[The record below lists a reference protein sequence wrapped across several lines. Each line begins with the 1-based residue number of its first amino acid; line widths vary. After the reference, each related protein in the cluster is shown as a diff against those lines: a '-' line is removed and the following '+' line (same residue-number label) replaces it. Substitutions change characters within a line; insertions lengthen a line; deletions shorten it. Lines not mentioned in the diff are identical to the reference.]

1 MSIEINQT
9 LHGYQN
15 GHQLLASSVELSL
28 VEKKL
33 LLFQSDLSGSN
44 IDEGFDNY
52 LTGYPISEVGLYA
65 FAKTWYAKEM
75 KRPGC
80 VWTHTLLIKFSDL
93 GKIPDFNLLEHLFH
107 RPALNDY
114 QIFSSKID
122 ISAEKMIAEASTED
136 IKLNEPVKGMLEALY
151 IETDKAAIVP
161 AKNAE
166 EYKKD
171 VLDIW
176 SDQWPR
182 LRRSFTF
189 CTGALSNRM
198 LEDKNYDFQI
208 VPQKNLSIIERK
220 AKNIFISHHSSDQVN
235 DLIKILNKFSKNER
249 RKFLWTY
256 GADIEGERKNYVP
269 LLKVFE
275 TINKPN
281 ADLKEIAARIEE
293 FFPDKTQARLL
304 KNKLFGKE
312 SILLQTF
319 SEFQL
324 MQFLLHDNLT
334 FIDPL
339 ELHLEERLLKMLN
352 SREISINTFLDVW
365 ENAIEDRIS
374 LQFIENFEIDR
385 DELLYSIT
393 KNPELVDLF
402 LHKMDLVSDA
412 PETWKLNINSQRKIL
427 NHLLHNSDITRSK
440 YVNAILISKSEIVLD
455 LYSELGNEIIIDS
468 LDWLNASNDRVL
480 NYEWSKEIADAENV
494 LKRWIS
500 NHGKPS
506 ISIYNLIFNYF
517 NFGQIRKLNFSAD
530 DLLDI
535 YSKLN
540 VIKQDQVFSTIVI
553 FSLGLDEKLRN
564 GKIVIKETFQATYDL
579 ASASKIDAKYWA
591 IIPKEEFYDTDNDD
605 DAYDPFFTFSF
616 FKTTK
621 KKKGVPAWDYCELLV
636 RTVTNR
642 CISQSWDKRLFLKTF
657 KSSQSFMKS
666 INYCLT
672 FKSGIRFLSQ
682 LIEEV
687 SVRRDIATDQQKKIL
702 SSVDFE

>member
-15 GHQLLASSVELSL
+15 GHQLLTSSAELSL
-28 VEKKL
+28 VEKKI

-44 IDEGFDNY
+44 IDEGFDSY

-93 GKIPDFNLLEHLFH
+93 GKIPDFNLLEHLFN
-107 RPALNDY
+107 RPVLNEY
-114 QIFSSKID
+114 HTFSSKID
-122 ISAEKMIAEASTED
+122 ISVEKLIADASMED
-136 IKLNEPVKGMLEALY
+136 IKLDEPVKGMLEALY

-161 AKNAE
+161 AKNSE
-166 EYKKD
+166 EYKKV

-189 CTGALSNRM
+189 CTGSLSNRM
-198 LEDKNYDFQI
+198 LEDKNYDFQV
-208 VPQKNLSIIERK
+208 VPQKNLSTIERK
-220 AKNIFISHHSSDQVN
+220 AKNIFISHHSSDQVD

-275 TINKPN
+275 TIKKPN

-304 KNKLFGKE
+304 KSKLFGKE
-312 SILLQTF
+312 SILLQNF
-319 SEFQL
+319 SEAQL
-324 MQFLLHDNLT
+324 MQFLLHDDLT

-365 ENAIEDRIS
+365 ENAIEGRIS
-374 LQFIENFEIDR
+374 LQFIENVEIDR

-393 KNPELVDLF
+393 KNPELIDLF
-402 LHKMDLVSDA
+402 LHKMDLVADA
-412 PETWKLNINSQRKIL
+412 PETWKLNISSQRKIL
-427 NHLLHNSDITRSK
+427 NYLLRNSDVTRSE
-440 YVNAILISKSEIVLD
+440 YVNAILFSKSEIVLD
-455 LYSELGNEIIIDS
+455 LYSELGNEVIIDS
-468 LDWLNASNDRVL
+468 LNWLNESSDRVL
-480 NYEWSKEIADAENV
+480 NYEWSKEIADTENV
-494 LKRWIS
+494 LKKWIS
-500 NHGKPS
+500 THGKCS
-506 ISIYNLIFNYF
+506 ISIYNLILNYF

-540 VIKQDQVFSTIVI
+540 ATKQDQVFSTIVI
-553 FSLGLDEKLRN
+553 FSLGLDEKLPN
-564 GKIVIKETFQATYDL
+564 SQVVIKETFQAVYDL
-579 ASASKIDAKYWA
+579 AAASKIDTKYWA
-591 IIPKEEFYDTDNDD
+591 IIPKEEIYDTDNDD
-605 DAYDPFFTFSF
+605 ETYDPFYMFFF
-616 FKTTK
+616 FKTSK
-621 KKKGVPAWDYCELLV
+621 KRKSVPAWDYCELLA

-642 CISQSWDKRLFLKTF
+642 CISQSWDKRLFFQTF
-657 KSSQSFMKS
+657 KSPQSFVKS
-666 INYCLT
+666 VNYCLT
-672 FKSGIRFLSQ
+672 FKAGQRFLSQ
-682 LIEEV
+682 LIEIV
-687 SVRRDIATDQQKKIL
+687 SARKDIATDQQKKIL

>member
-1 MSIEINQT
+1 
-9 LHGYQN
+9 
-15 GHQLLASSVELSL
+15 
-28 VEKKL
+28 
-33 LLFQSDLSGSN
+33 
-44 IDEGFDNY
+44 
-52 LTGYPISEVGLYA
+52 
-65 FAKTWYAKEM
+65 
-75 KRPGC
+75 
-80 VWTHTLLIKFSDL
+80 
-93 GKIPDFNLLEHLFH
+93 
-107 RPALNDY
+107 
-114 QIFSSKID
+114 
-122 ISAEKMIAEASTED
+122 
-136 IKLNEPVKGMLEALY
+136 
-151 IETDKAAIVP
+151 
-161 AKNAE
+161 
-166 EYKKD
+166 
-171 VLDIW
+171 
-176 SDQWPR
+176 
-182 LRRSFTF
+182 
-189 CTGALSNRM
+189 M

-208 VPQKNLSIIERK
+208 VPQKNLSTIERK
-220 AKNIFISHHSSDQVN
+220 AKNIFISHHSSEQVD
-235 DLIKILNKFSKNER
+235 DLIKILNKFSKNDR

-275 TINKPN
+275 TINKSN
-281 ADLKEIAARIEE
+281 ADLQEIAERIEE

-324 MQFLLHDNLT
+324 MQFLLHDNLA

-385 DELLYSIT
+385 DELLYSIS

-402 LHKMDLVSDA
+402 LHKIDLVSDA
-412 PETWKLNINSQRKIL
+412 PETWKLNINAQRKIL
-427 NHLLHNSDITRSK
+427 NYLLHSSDTTRSK

-455 LYSELGNEIIIDS
+455 LYSELGNEVIVDS
-468 LDWLNASNDRVL
+468 LDWLNESNDRAL
-480 NYEWSKEIADAENV
+480 NYEWSKEIADTENV
-494 LKRWIS
+494 LKRWIG
-500 NHGKPS
+500 NHEKLS

-517 NFGQIRKLNFSAD
+517 NFGQIRKLNFSAN

-540 VIKQDQVFSTIVI
+540 VTKQNQVFSTIVI
-553 FSLGLDEKLRN
+553 FSLGLDEKLHN
-564 GKIVIKETFQATYDL
+564 GQIVIKETFQAIYDL

-591 IIPKEEFYDTDNDD
+591 IIPKEEFYDTDNDND
-605 DAYDPFFTFSF
+605 EYDPFFTFFF
-616 FKTTK
+616 FKTQK
-621 KKKGVPAWDYCELLV
+621 KKKGVPAWDHCELLV

-642 CISQSWDKRLFLKTF
+642 CISQSWDKRLFFKTF
-657 KSSQSFMKS
+657 ASSQSFMKS

-672 FKSGIRFLSQ
+672 FKSGMIFLSQ
-682 LIEEV
+682 LIEAV
-687 SVRRDIATDQQKKIL
+687 GVRRDIATDQQKKML